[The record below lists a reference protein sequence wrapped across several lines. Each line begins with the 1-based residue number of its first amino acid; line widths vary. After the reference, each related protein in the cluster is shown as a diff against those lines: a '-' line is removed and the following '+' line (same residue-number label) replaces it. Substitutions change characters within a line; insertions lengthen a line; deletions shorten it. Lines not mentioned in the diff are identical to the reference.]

1 MKQLLSKLKTW
12 LKTTWDD
19 SQVEPN
25 FETPNITVPRHLIN
39 LPTWINSEIIEYQE
53 ALRNGDMV
61 GVIDAI
67 ADIQYLS
74 MQLIVIHGLENSF
87 ELFFDEVH
95 RSNMT
100 KVRDGVLRDATRKIR
115 KPEGYEPPNIKE
127 ILKKVLSEQ
136 EKKYFYLP
144 TSDGVLNLAIKN
156 PEYYKQPSTK
166 ELKEVIEKY
175 VSERNNESLETQT
188 KPNYYLS
195 KCGRFDVADMMYL
208 YDLQPAIAHA
218 ITYAMRVGQKD
229 TTELELRKII
239 RWLDI
244 QERFLMYAKDGI
256 GSDLFFELLKEDS
269 FTEQFDISPLSK
281 SIVRRLVEINSHVKN
296 ETKPKEEI
304 EVMIEKL
311 KFFINAQI
319 AALHK

>member
-100 KVRDGVLRDATRKIR
+100 KVRDGVLRDATRKIQ

-136 EKKYFYLP
+136 
-144 TSDGVLNLAIKN
+144 NN
-156 PEYYKQPSTK
+156 QP
-166 ELKEVIEKY
+166 
-175 VSERNNESLETQT
+175 LETQT

-195 KCGRFDVADMMYL
+195 KCRRFDVADMMYL